1 MTTTLEAA
9 KARRSTIALKLLM
22 AVTGA
27 IFIAYVAAHM
37 FGNLKVFQGQEKFD
51 AYAEFLREFGEPL
64 LPYEGFLWIAR
75 VVLIAS
81 LIGHVYAAYTL
92 WARAN
97 KARNVKYSMKKVTT
111 STLSSRTMRWG
122 GTALLLYIAFH
133 LLHLT
138 TKTVGPAGDQPAS
151 GDDSIYERLVAG
163 FQPEYW
169 YIALIYLAAQL
180 ALGMHLRH
188 GTYSALQT
196 LGLTNSPEAK
206 SRASAAA
213 LVLAVVIAGGF
224 AIIPLSVLFGI
235 VE

>member
-22 AVTGA
+22 AVSGA
-27 IFIAYVAAHM
+27 IFIAYVALHM

-51 AYAEFLREFGEPL
+51 SYAEFLRTFGEPV
-64 LPYEGFLWIAR
+64 LPYEGFLWIVR
-75 VVLIAS
+75 VVLIAA
-81 LIGHVYAAYTL
+81 LIAHVYAAYTL
-92 WARAN
+92 WARAS

-122 GTALLLYIAFH
+122 GTALLLYIVFH
-133 LLHLT
+133 ILHLT
-138 TKTVGPAGDQPAS
+138 TKTLGPGS
-151 GDDSIYERLVAG
+151 DDSIYQRLVAG

-169 YIALIYLAAQL
+169 YLALIYIAASGALA
-180 ALGMHLRH
+180 MHLRH

-196 LGLTNSPEAK
+196 MGLTNSPAAK
-206 SRASAAA
+206 ARASTAG

-224 AIIPLSVLFGI
+224 AIIPLSVLVGI

>member
-1 MTTTLEAA
+1 
-9 KARRSTIALKLLM
+9 M

-51 AYAEFLREFGEPL
+51 SYAEFLRTFGEPL
-64 LPYEGFLWIAR
+64 LPYAGFLWIVR
-75 VVLIAS
+75 VVLIAAI
-81 LIGHVYAAYTL
+81 IGHVYAAYTL
-92 WARAN
+92 WARASG
-97 KARNVKYSMKKVTT
+97 ARNVKYSMKKATT

-122 GTALLLYIAFH
+122 GTALLLYIVFH
-133 LLHLT
+133 ILHLT
-138 TKTVGPAGDQPAS
+138 TKTVGPGPEE
-151 GDDSIYERLVAG
+151 SIYQRLVAG

-169 YIALIYLAAQL
+169 YIAVIYLAAQV

-196 LGLTNSPEAK
+196 MGLTTTPAAQA
-206 SRASAAA
+206 RASAAG

-224 AIIPLSVLFGI
+224 AIIPLSVLVGI

>member
-51 AYAEFLREFGEPL
+51 SYAEFLRTFGEPL
-64 LPYEGFLWIAR
+64 LPYAGFLWIVR
-75 VVLIAS
+75 LVLIVS
-81 LIGHVYAAYTL
+81 IIGHVYAAYTL
-92 WARAN
+92 WARASG
-97 KARNVKYSMKKVTT
+97 ARTHKYAMKKATT

-122 GTALLLYIAFH
+122 GTALLLYIVFH
-133 LLHLT
+133 ILHFT
-138 TKTVGPAGDQPAS
+138 TKTITPGSDAE
-151 GDDSIYERLVAG
+151 SIYTRLVAG

-169 YIALIYLAAQL
+169 YIVLIYLAAQV

-196 LGLTNSPEAK
+196 MGFTNSPAAK
-206 SRASAAA
+206 ARASTAG
-213 LVLAVVIAGGF
+213 LVLGVVIAGGF
-224 AIIPLSVLFGI
+224 AIIPLSVLVGI
-235 VE
+235 VQ